1 MNHAYNSKSAPPPAP
16 GVRFGGINVV
26 QIPSNEPHPSPISKA
41 EAFDGAVPGAPGW
54 AASDP
59 PRPEELVDRYQRRVY
74 AVIYRMTGSH
84 SETDDLCQETFLQIF
99 RSLPRFRPGTLLD
112 SWVYRIATNVS
123 VDYLRRKS
131 KERAAKDV
139 LVDRAVRTRQA
150 DQPIEADLAAA
161 AREALE
167 TLPPEQKAVVVLRL
181 FEGLGHEEIATIV
194 EAPVATV
201 RWRFFTALEKLS
213 SVLGEAARP

>member
-1 MNHAYNSKSAPPPAP
+1 
-16 GVRFGGINVV
+16 
-26 QIPSNEPHPSPISKA
+26 
-41 EAFDGAVPGAPGW
+41 
-54 AASDP
+54 
-59 PRPEELVDRYQRRVY
+59 VY

-99 RSLPRFRPGTLLD
+99 RSLSRFRPGTLLD

-131 KERAAKDV
+131 KERAAQEV
-139 LVDRAVRTRQA
+139 LQDRAIRSQQV
-150 DQPIEADLAAA
+150 DEPLGADLAAV
-161 AREALE
+161 ARGALE

-181 FEGLGHEEIATIV
+181 FEGLGHEEIARVV

-201 RWRFFTALEKLS
+201 RWRFFAALEKLG

>member
-1 MNHAYNSKSAPPPAP
+1 
-16 GVRFGGINVV
+16 
-26 QIPSNEPHPSPISKA
+26 
-41 EAFDGAVPGAPGW
+41 
-54 AASDP
+54 
-59 PRPEELVDRYQRRVY
+59 VY

-99 RSLPRFRPGTLLD
+99 RSLSRFRPGTLLD

-131 KERAAKDV
+131 KERAAEGV
-139 LVDRAVRTRQA
+139 LRDRAARSQQVA
-150 DQPIEADLAAA
+150 EPLEADLAAA
-161 AREALE
+161 ARGALE

-181 FEGLGHEEIATIV
+181 FEGLSHEEIAAVV

-201 RWRFFTALEKLS
+201 RWRFFSALEKLS
-213 SVLGEAARP
+213 SVLGEAVRP